1 MKLLDVLC
9 SPWAI
14 QPEKLQELQAIYAT
28 HLRGD
33 KIDLAAVEQRL
44 GRPLAN
50 EPKRYEIRDGVA
62 IVSVDGVMAKKANM
76 FMQVSGGVSTA
87 MVARDVR
94 DAGADP
100 AVHSIILAID
110 SPGGAADGL
119 ELLVSA
125 IRDVRAAGKP
135 VLAHADGAMMSGAY
149 WTGSAA
155 ARVYIADNITHVGSI
170 GVVATHRDMSGA
182 QEKAGVKFTEVYAG
196 KYKRI
201 ASENAPLSKEGRASM
216 QERVDYIYSVFVSE
230 VARNRGVS
238 VETVL
243 ADMADGRVFIGQ
255 QAIDAGLVDGVATID
270 ALVQQLNDERRAGVA
285 QQPSK
290 PAASTSTAGAMP
302 MDRTQFEAEHTALY
316 QALAAEFTAA
326 GAAAERARIQA
337 VEAACLPG
345 HEALVASLK
354 FDGKTSGGDAA
365 LAVMAAERQARSAAA
380 SALAN
385 DAPKPVAAAATPA
398 VEKPAAGDDMT
409 LTVEDRCKAKWEADA
424 GVRGEF
430 TSLAAYTAFTRNQ
443 EAGNVRVLGATKRA

>member
-9 SPWAI
+9 APWAI

-33 KIDLAAVEQRL
+33 KIDIAGVEQRL

-50 EPKRYEIRDGVA
+50 EPKRYEIQQGVA
-62 IVSVDGVMAKKANM
+62 IVGVDGVMAKRANM

-135 VLAHADGAMMSGAY
+135 VVAHADGAMMSGAY

-155 ARVYIADNITHVGSI
+155 AQIFIADGITHVGSI
-170 GVVATHRDMSGA
+170 GVVATHRDLSAA
-182 QEKAGVKFTEVYAG
+182 QEKAGVKFTDVYAG

-201 ASENAPLSKEGRASM
+201 ASENVPLSKEGRQSI
-216 QERVDYIYSVFVSE
+216 QDRVDYIYSVFVAD
-230 VARNRGVS
+230 VARHRGVS
-238 VETVL
+238 VDTVL
-243 ADMADGRVFIGQ
+243 SDMADGRVFVGQ
-255 QAIDAGLVDGVATID
+255 QAIDAGLVDGVSTLD
-270 ALVQQLNDERRAGVA
+270 ALVQQLNDDRRAGAA
-285 QQPSK
+285 QAK
-290 PAASTSTAGAMP
+290 PTASTPLPAGATP
-302 MDRTQFEAEHTALY
+302 MDRTQLEAQHPDLFKALV
-316 QALAAEFTAA
+316 AEFTSA

-345 HEALVASLK
+345 HEALVAALK
-354 FDGKTSGGDAA
+354 YDGKTTGGDAA
-365 LAVMAAERQARSAAA
+365 LAVMAAERQARSSAAA
-380 SALAN
+380 ALAN
-385 DAPKPVAAAATPA
+385 DAPAPVKPAATPA
-398 VEKPAAGDDMT
+398 VDKPAAGDDMS
-409 LTVEDRCKAKWEADA
+409 LTVEERCKAKWDSDA
-424 GVRGEF
+424 SVRSEF
-430 TSLAAYTAFTRNQ
+430 TTLAAYTAYTKAH
-443 EAGNVRVLGATKRA
+443 EAGNVRVLGARRA